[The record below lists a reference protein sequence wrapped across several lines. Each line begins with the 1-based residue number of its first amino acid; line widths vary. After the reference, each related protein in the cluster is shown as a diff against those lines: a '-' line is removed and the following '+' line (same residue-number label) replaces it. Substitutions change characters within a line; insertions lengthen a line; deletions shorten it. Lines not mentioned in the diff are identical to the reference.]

1 MLSMASSF
9 RSTLTS
15 WFTRK
20 KRTAIEMETPDE
32 NAVPN
37 IPLGAPNHKKRRVS
51 IPRTSLRNLNAKRKL
66 FLTPP
71 IKPIVVKPQLG
82 NDEWLT
88 TLVTHPDHSMGWLKI
103 LPIELLHMIFHLLDK
118 DTLAVVSI
126 VSRDLNN
133 SVLNYLMSGHGLKHI
148 VPITLPPLEHKLDEL
163 DFNLSAFNDAGN
175 NIIIL
180 QSSSLI
186 SIIGIL
192 FRKVTALQSLTRRLR
207 IASHFSEK
215 VLQFIFIYNTC
226 IYCLFS
232 YNLHMNTSI
241 IDQPM

>member
-20 KRTAIEMETPDE
+20 KRSAIEMETPDE
-32 NAVPN
+32 NVAPN
-37 IPLGAPNHKKRRVS
+37 IPLGAPNHKKRRLS

-66 FLTPP
+66 FLTAPV
-71 IKPIVVKPQLG
+71 KQIVVKPQLG
-82 NDEWLT
+82 NGEWLT
-88 TLVTHPDHSMGWLKI
+88 TLVTDPDHSMGWLKI
-103 LPIELLHMIFHLLDK
+103 LPVELLHMIFHLLDK
-118 DTLAVVSI
+118 DTLAVLST

-148 VPITLPPLEHKLDEL
+148 LPITLPPLEHKLDEL
-163 DFNLSAFNDAGN
+163 EFNICAFDDAGN
-175 NIIIL
+175 NNLIIL
-180 QSSSLI
+180 QNKSLI

-192 FRKVTALQSLTRRLR
+192 FRKVTTLQSLTRRLR
-207 IASHFSEK
+207 IASHFFEK

-226 IYCLFS
+226 
-232 YNLHMNTSI
+232 
-241 IDQPM
+241 